1 MPTHRRQRGLVAALV
16 ALALAP
22 LVGCDA
28 VEPAQAPTDAG
39 PLRTPDPHAWGHP
52 VEVGSPF
59 ADGLEVLRLE
69 GSSSATIETVELV
82 GAPQIQLLGAVLL
95 PPGRE
100 LGSIQ
105 VLYRWSPR
113 DRDIQESDLI
123 PAEGATI
130 DGNKAGWELFLGL
143 RVEEVGQADR
153 AGVKVEYTVD
163 GERFATVLP
172 AFLRVCAMPAGAVLP
187 RQCNPPENWLD
198 AVS

>member
-1 MPTHRRQRGLVAALV
+1 
-16 ALALAP
+16 
-22 LVGCDA
+22 
-28 VEPAQAPTDAG
+28 
-39 PLRTPDPHAWGHP
+39 
-52 VEVGSPF
+52 
-59 ADGLEVLRLE
+59 LEVLRLE

-105 VLYRWSPR
+105 VVYRWPPR

-172 AFLRVCAMPAGAVLP
+172 AFLRVCAMPAGAALP